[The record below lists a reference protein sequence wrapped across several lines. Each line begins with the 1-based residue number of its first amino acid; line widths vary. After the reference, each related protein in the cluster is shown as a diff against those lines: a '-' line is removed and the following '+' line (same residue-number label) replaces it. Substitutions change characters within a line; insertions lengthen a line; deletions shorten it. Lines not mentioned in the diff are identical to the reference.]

1 MYLRCTQARVAL
13 RARVLSYNRSM
24 KLKTLESSLFEAACK
39 EVGKHASNS
48 QIMTYIDAKSRGRHK
63 FCIECG
69 APLPYSGFY
78 VRRIKY
84 APVGL
89 TLECK
94 DCINK
99 ESLKLREK
107 SKNKEQVRNNSDFV
121 RWSLDDDTFICDN
134 YYYATDKELAKRL
147 GRSEGEVKV
156 HRLNDLKLRRYVT
169 LDKSLRQRRFI
180 LSQLRRLDRLT
191 TKN

>member
-1 MYLRCTQARVAL
+1 MRT
-13 RARVLSYNRSM
+13 LSYNKSM

-48 QIMTYIDAKSRGRHK
+48 QIMTYVDAKSRGRHK

-78 VRRIKY
+78 VRRVTY
-84 APVGL
+84 TPVGL

-94 DCINK
+94 DCISK
-99 ESLKLREK
+99 ESLKIREK
-107 SKNKEQVRNNSDFV
+107 FKNKDRTRRKSDSV
-121 RWSLDDDTFICDN
+121 QWPLDDDVFICEN

-147 GRSEGEVKV
+147 GRSEGEVKA
-156 HRLNDLKLRRYVT
+156 HRLNDLRLRRHVSI
-169 LDKSLRQRRFI
+169 DESLRQRRSI
-180 LSQLRRLDRLT
+180 LSQLRRLDRI
-191 TKN
+191 KKKR